1 MYCLRGRTK
10 IGVQLC
16 FVHAKVTKLSHSDN
30 DMAEKLGQLLIDRP
44 TKNVLYE
51 AKACK
56 CRTPYGHCDNMTD
69 AVPMILSEVN
79 KITRRLVRYKIIQL
93 YIVCVPALRW
103 QTARHMSFR
112 QCCPS
117 AKTQRKRRIRMAF
130 DFMKN
135 ERLDLKT

>member
-44 TKNVLYE
+44 TENVLSDAQAWKYY
-51 AKACK
+51 AL
-56 CRTPYGHCDNMTD
+56 YVHCDYLTD
-69 AVPMILSEVN
+69 SFLMILSYVN
-79 KITRRLVRYKIIQL
+79 KITRILFRYKIIQL
-93 YIVCVPALRW
+93 YIICVPALRW

-117 AKTQRKRRIRMAF
+117 VKTRQKRRIRMAF

>member
-16 FVHAKVTKLSHSDN
+16 FALAKVTNLSHSDN
-30 DMAEKLGQLLIDRP
+30 DTAEKLGQLLIDRP
-44 TKNVLYE
+44 TINVSYE

-93 YIVCVPALRW
+93 YIICVPALRW

-117 AKTQRKRRIRMAF
+117 AKT
-130 DFMKN
+130 
-135 ERLDLKT
+135 